1 MEILGKEIDKV
12 VTLIKDMLGK
22 YKNVKEILMVG
33 GSSAIT

>member
-12 VTLIKDMLGK
+12 VTLIKDMLEK

-33 GSSAIT
+33 GSSSIT